1 MTERINLAV
10 AEQGKYMRP
19 ACHAMDHDPV
29 RMGTQISN
37 SSLMVLYTDQELKR
51 REMIIVD
58 EFTGITV
65 KVKLPTPTWGQ
76 LSESL
81 ELGLNYDSHRHVPYE
96 KKVAEMGACPQ
107 CNKAEL
113 GYIGLKRVKYHWKDT
128 PAEMHFGLCPNCDSV
143 FFVDIKK

>member
-10 AEQGKYMRP
+10 VEQGKYMSP

-37 SSLMVLYTDQELKR
+37 SAFHVLYTDQELKR

-65 KVKLPTPTWGQ
+65 KVKLPPPTWGQ
-76 LSESL
+76 LCESL
-81 ELGLNYDSHRHVPYE
+81 DLGLNYDSHRYIPYE
-96 KKVAEMGACPQ
+96 KKVAEIGVCPQ

-113 GYIGLKRVKYHWKDT
+113 GYIGLKKTYYFWKDT